1 MGEWQ
6 MMAAAILGYI
16 GQWLKAFQ
24 KFPTWLTQALLVL
37 AAAGLY
43 AMDTPFKNDPIWYKG
58 ATMWALSVLGV
69 SSLAAGAKLAPST
82 DSIPR

>member
-6 MMAAAILGYI
+6 MVAAAILGYV

-24 KFPTWLTQALLVL
+24 KFPTGLVQAVLVVV
-37 AAAGLY
+37 AVGLF
-43 AMDTPFKNDPIWYKG
+43 ALDTPFKNDLTWYKS
-58 ATMWALSVLGV
+58 AIMWALSVLGV

-82 DSIPR
+82 DSIPK